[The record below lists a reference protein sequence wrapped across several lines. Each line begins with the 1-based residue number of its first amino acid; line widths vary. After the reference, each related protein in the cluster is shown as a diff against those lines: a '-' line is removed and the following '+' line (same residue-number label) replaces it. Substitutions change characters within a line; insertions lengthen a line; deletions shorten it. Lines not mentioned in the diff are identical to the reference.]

1 MKLGEIASAIGATLE
16 GDPEI
21 EILRVAPIDEA
32 GPGDLTF
39 VANDRY
45 VSRLAGH
52 RASAVIVASGLEVP
66 RAAALRASDPYLAFV
81 HALDLFHPPAPHR
94 PGIHP
99 TAVVAASA
107 RIGRDAAI
115 GPYAVVGERTVLGDE
130 ARLDAHVILYED
142 VVIGDRFVAHAGA
155 VVRERVQI
163 GNDVVLQ
170 VGAVV
175 GGDGFGYVFD
185 PARGKVRGI
194 PQSGTVVLEDEV
206 ELGVHAAVDRATIGV
221 TRIRRGAK
229 LDNFVQVAHGCDVG
243 SMAFLA
249 SQVGLAGST
258 TIGDGAQL
266 GGQVGVAGHLRVGA
280 GVKIGAKSGI
290 SNDVADGST
299 VASGIPAFEVGTYRR
314 VIATLRHL
322 PELVRRIRRLERSAG
337 AARPG
342 PGSHDDES

>member
-1 MKLGEIASAIGATLE
+1 MKLGEIAAAIGATLE
-16 GDPEI
+16 GDAELEI
-21 EILRVAPIDEA
+21 ERIAPIDEA

-39 VANDRY
+39 VANERY
-45 VSRLAGH
+45 VGRLASH
-52 RASAVIVASGLEVP
+52 RASAVIVRTGLEVP
-66 RAAALRASDPYLAFV
+66 HGAALRASDPYLAFV
-81 HALDLFHPPAPHR
+81 HALDLFQPPQTHR
-94 PGIHP
+94 PGVHP
-99 TAVVAASA
+99 TAVVAESA
-107 RIGRDAAI
+107 RVGRGAAI
-115 GPYAVVGERTVLGDE
+115 GPYAVVGERAVIGE
-130 ARLDAHVILYED
+130 GARLDAHVVVYED
-142 VVIGDRFVAHAGA
+142 AVIGDRFIAHAGA

-185 PARGKVRGI
+185 PGKGKIRPI

-243 SMAFLA
+243 AMAFLA

-258 TIGDGAQL
+258 TIGNGAQL
-266 GGQVGVAGHLRVGA
+266 GGQVGVAGHLRVGD

-290 SNDVADGST
+290 SNDVPDGAT
-299 VASGIPAFEVGTYRR
+299 VASGIPAFEIGVYRR

-322 PELVRRIRRLERSAG
+322 PELVRRLRRLERTVGTASG
-337 AARPG
+337 DPRDG
-342 PGSHDDES
+342 